1 MWEQF
6 VDNAPVNEINT
17 LWVCIEKLLVAV
29 KLLLIFEFYAS
40 FFDSKLFRSPVK
52 LFPRYAK

>member
-6 VDNAPVNEINT
+6 VDNAPFNEINT

-40 FFDSKLFRSPVK
+40 FFDKRTIPF
-52 LFPRYAK
+52 AC